1 MSDDHATSE
10 PKSATEKLAEL
21 VAKKATTGGSHGPGG
36 QGRKQ
41 TERAAAAQA
50 ASKSRPALR
59 KS

>member
-1 MSDDHATSE
+1 MSDE
-10 PKSATEKLAEL
+10 PKKSPAEIMAEL
-21 VAKKATTGGSHGPGG
+21 VAKKAASHGQHGPGG
-36 QGRKQ
+36 LGRKQ

>member
-1 MSDDHATSE
+1 MTDE
-10 PKSATEKLAEL
+10 PKKTPAEIMAEL
-21 VAKKATTGGSHGPGG
+21 VAKKAAAAGAHGPGA

-41 TERAAAAQA
+41 TERAAAAKA